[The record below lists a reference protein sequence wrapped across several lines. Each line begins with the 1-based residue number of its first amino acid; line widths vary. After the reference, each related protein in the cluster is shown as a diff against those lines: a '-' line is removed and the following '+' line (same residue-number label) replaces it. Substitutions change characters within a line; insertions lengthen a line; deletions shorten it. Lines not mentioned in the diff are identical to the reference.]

1 MAVSYQCDGCGA
13 NLADPKQVGFVIKRD
28 YCKECAAKALAFIEA
43 VEVLQKTAQ
52 EQFTTARQ
60 AFINQ
65 ASEGGFKLPDV
76 P

>member
-1 MAVSYQCDGCGA
+1 MAATYSCDGCGSNVA
-13 NLADPKQVGFVIKRD
+13 EPKHVGYVLKRD
-28 YCKECAAKALAFIEA
+28 YCPECADKAKAFLDA

-52 EQFTTARQ
+52 DQFATARQ

-65 ASEGGFKLPDV
+65 ASEGGFKLPDT